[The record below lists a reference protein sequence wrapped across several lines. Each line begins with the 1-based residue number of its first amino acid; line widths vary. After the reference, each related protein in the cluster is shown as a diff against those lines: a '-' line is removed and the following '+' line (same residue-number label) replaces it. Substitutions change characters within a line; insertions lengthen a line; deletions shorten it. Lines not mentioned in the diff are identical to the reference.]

1 MGAVIVV
8 TGGSRGL
15 GAAVSM
21 LAARE
26 GYDVCVNYNNNEVR
40 AKQVA
45 RYVEAAGRR
54 ALVYRANVAKEDE
67 VEAMFAAIDSALG
80 TLTVLVNSAGIN
92 GTVGRVDALRS
103 QDIRRMFETNVE
115 GTILC
120 CREAIRRMSKKYGAT
135 GGSIINL
142 SSAAARLGAA
152 GRNVYYAASKGAID
166 SLTFGL
172 AQEVATE
179 GIRVNAVSPG
189 VIDTEMHD
197 PKRLADIGPKLPMG
211 RAGTA
216 EEVARAVLW
225 LASEAASYVSGAIL
239 DVAGAR

>member
-15 GAAVSM
+15 GAAIAM
-21 LAARE
+21 CAADE
-26 GYDVCVNYNNNEVR
+26 GYDVCVNYSSNEAR
-40 AKQVA
+40 AKEVA

-54 ALVYRANVAKEDE
+54 VLVYRANVAKEDE
-67 VEAMFAAIDSALG
+67 VEAMFAAVDSTLG

-92 GTVGRVDALRS
+92 GVVGRVDALRS
-103 QDIRRMFETNVE
+103 TDIRVMFETNVE
-115 GTILC
+115 GTLLC
-120 CREAIRRMSKKYGAT
+120 CREAIRRMSKKYGAA

-152 GRNVYYAASKGAID
+152 GRNVYYAASKGAIE

-172 AQEVATE
+172 AQEVAAE

-189 VIDTEMHD
+189 VINTEMHD
-197 PKRLADIGPKLPMG
+197 PKRLADIAPKLPMG
-211 RAGTA
+211 RAGSA
-216 EEVARAVLW
+216 DEVARAVLW
-225 LASEAASYVSGAIL
+225 LASDAASYVSGAIL
-239 DVAGAR
+239 GVSGAR